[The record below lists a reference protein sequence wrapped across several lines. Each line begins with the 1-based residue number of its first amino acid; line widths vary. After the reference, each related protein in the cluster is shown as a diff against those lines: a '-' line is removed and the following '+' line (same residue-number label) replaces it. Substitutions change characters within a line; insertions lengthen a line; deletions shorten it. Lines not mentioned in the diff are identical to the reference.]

1 MLLGDENEE
10 YIQYIVYTRTCTDI
24 HKRNRMEMLTF
35 VTAVLDIRG
44 NNLATVLYPAKTN
57 NIK

>member
-1 MLLGDENEE
+1 MKNT
-10 YIQYIVYTRTCTDI
+10 YIVYTRTCTVI